1 MSATAVLHPDL
12 SRLDGEIRETLGH
25 WETLVAGLSEAQF
38 NWRPAPGR
46 WSIAQNLAHLNTV
59 DGLDLIPI
67 STAIVDARSSKLTAP
82 GPYRYGWHWRYFINS
97 MEPPVKTKF
106 KAPKKYVPPGDAP
119 LGPTVAEFRRIG
131 NALLDLIPQANGLD
145 LARIK
150 IRMAAA
156 PLFRMPL
163 GARFHL
169 LAAHDRRHLWQ
180 ARDVRNHPQFPA

>member
-1 MSATAVLHPDL
+1 MEMSATAVLHPDL

-46 WSIAQNLAHLNTV
+46 W
-59 DGLDLIPI
+59 